1 MPRTKC
7 RFQEG
12 LRADEI
18 AAALREGRCHSCSIT
33 AAELTREGKLL
44 EICGEEHFSDL
55 PGLEEYSA
63 PVALCP
69 ECHHQAHLDA
79 HGSSVPC
86 HMQASRS
93 REWIDWPAE
102 ASAGPAAD
110 DEARELALSG
120 SGV

>member
-69 ECHHQAHLDA
+69 ECHHQAHLGKEFGPQKGQQAVQGRCGQGKVSDA
-79 HGSSVPC
+79 ALADH
-86 HMQASRS
+86 
-93 REWIDWPAE
+93 PAGHQE
-102 ASAGPAAD
+102 HHEKGP
-110 DEARELALSG
+110 
-120 SGV
+120 